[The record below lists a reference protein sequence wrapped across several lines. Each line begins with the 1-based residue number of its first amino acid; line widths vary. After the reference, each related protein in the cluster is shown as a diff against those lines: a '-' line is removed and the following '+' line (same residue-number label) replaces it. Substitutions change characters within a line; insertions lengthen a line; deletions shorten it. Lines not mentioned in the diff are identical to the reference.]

1 MANKITQKDYYNA
14 TIKALKGEAV
24 DFSTDDLVKFLEGR
38 LEVLANKSG
47 SRKPTKVQVEN
58 ESAKGKILEVLST
71 DEGMKVADILKVVDF
86 SDFSF
91 EPTSQ
96 KVSALLKQMV
106 DNGSVVKTVDKK
118 VSLFTRVQDSWGK
131 APLPL

>member
-24 DFSTDDLVKFLEGR
+24 DFSTDDLVTFLEGR
-38 LEVLANKSG
+38 LAVLANKSG

-118 VSLFTRVQDSWGK
+118 TSLFTRV
-131 APLPL
+131 

>member
-47 SRKPTKVQVEN
+47 SRKPTKVQIEN
-58 ESAKGKILEVLST
+58 ESAKDKILEVLST

-118 VSLFTRVQDSWGK
+118 TSLFTRV
-131 APLPL
+131 

>member
-58 ESAKGKILEVLST
+58 ESAKDKILEVLST

-106 DNGSVVKTVDKK
+106 DNGSVAKTVDKK
-118 VSLFTRVQDSWGK
+118 TSLFTRV
-131 APLPL
+131 

>member
-58 ESAKGKILEVLST
+58 ESAKDKILEVLST

-118 VSLFTRVQDSWGK
+118 TSLFTRV
-131 APLPL
+131 

>member
-24 DFSTDDLVKFLEGR
+24 DFSTDDLVTFLEGR

-58 ESAKGKILEVLST
+58 ESAKDKILEVLST

-131 APLPL
+131 APLSL

>member
-118 VSLFTRVQDSWGK
+118 TSLFTRV
-131 APLPL
+131 

>member
-118 VSLFTRVQDSWGK
+118 VSLFTRV
-131 APLPL
+131 